1 MILAE
6 LQRLRELQAIDSAID
21 GLRRRRAD
29 LEREAAAEEMNIRR
43 AGEQLEARQSGSH
56 DLRRDVDRKELELK
70 QIEEKIRTLENQ
82 LNRAKTNREF
92 TAFQREIAGFRA
104 DASLLED
111 ESLQMLE
118 RTDIARQRI
127 AEAEATLAEAEKSC
141 VAHREAIRGRQGEID
156 VEIGELQQ
164 KRSAPLAEVD
174 QSHREMYEHLRTR
187 SDGMAVVAARNGV
200 CQGCFMNLTSNTVN
214 LLMGGD
220 ELIRCHSCSRILF
233 LDDQDD

>member
-1 MILAE
+1 LAE
-6 LQRLRELQAIDSAID
+6 LKRLCELQAIDSAID

-29 LEREAAAEEMNIRR
+29 LEREAAAEEEHIRL
-43 AGEQLEARQSGSH
+43 AGEELEAARTNSH
-56 DLRRDVDRKELELK
+56 DLRRVVDKKELELK
-70 QIEEKIRTLENQ
+70 RVEEKIRVLQGQ
-82 LNRAKTNREF
+82 LNRVKTNREF
-92 TAFQREIAGFRA
+92 TALQHEIAGFKA

-127 AEAEATLAEAEKSC
+127 ADAEATLAEAEKSC
-141 VAHREAIRGRQGEID
+141 VAHREAIRARQEKVD
-156 VEIGELQQ
+156 QEIGTLLQQ
-164 KRSAPLAEVD
+164 RSAPLAEVNR
-174 QSHREMYEHLRTR
+174 SHREMYEQLRTR

-220 ELIRCHSCSRILF
+220 ELIRCHSCGRILF